1 MKKWIFAMFMV
12 FFLGAITQEAYA
24 LIPYEGYNYDDWED
38 VTPSPV
44 AYIPESNLSGT
55 AMGTGLLNQPSDLF
69 IDAEGKVY
77 IVDTNNNRIVILDQ
91 EFRFQ
96 EEILSFMNQDQEDHF
111 NKPSSIYVNNE
122 GNLYIADTE
131 NMRIVVLDQ
140 EHRLKTII
148 ENPTSETFAADFKF
162 LPVKVGV
169 DFANR
174 VYVIAKG
181 VFQGIM
187 SFDENGKF
195 YGYVGTINVSVNP
208 IDILWRSLST
218 KEQRKKQVL
227 FIPTEFTGLDL
238 DEDGFIYTTN
248 VDNSAADT
256 IKRLNPSGND
266 VLKKKEIGSVSG
278 DLLFRPF
285 GLYSGA
291 TRFTD
296 IAVNNVGIYSGI
308 DTTRGRIFTYDHE
321 GNLLYIFGGLG
332 NQVGT
337 FKKPVAIEYQGD
349 KILVLDQERG
359 EIVIFRPTRYGQ
371 LINEAVTL
379 RYNGDE
385 EQAVYLWEEVL
396 KLDANFELAYVGI
409 GKSLLA
415 KGDNKEAMR
424 YLKLGMDQKHYS
436 VAYKRYRNEVLKAN
450 MGYGLTGAILFI
462 LFLAIRRVIK
472 KIRTRSEVKHA

>member
-1 MKKWIFAMFMV
+1 MKKVIFAMLMV
-12 FFLGAITQEAYA
+12 FFLSAIGSESYA
-24 LIPYEGYNYDDWED
+24 TVPYEGYNYDDWED

-44 AYIPESNLSGT
+44 AYVPEQNISGKG
-55 AMGTGLLNQPSDLF
+55 MGTTLLNQPGDLF
-69 IDAEGKVY
+69 IDQEGSVY
-77 IVDTNNNRIVILDQ
+77 IVDTNNNRILVLDEQ
-91 EFRFQ
+91 FKMK
-96 EEILSFMNQDQEDHF
+96 EEIISFMNQGTEDTF
-111 NKPSSIYVNNE
+111 NKPNSIYVSNE

-131 NMRIVVLDQ
+131 NMRIVILNQDR
-140 EHRLKTII
+140 ELKAII
-148 ENPTSETFAADFKF
+148 ENPTSETFAPDFKF
-162 LPVKVGV
+162 LPMKVGV

-187 SFDENGKF
+187 SFDEMGKF

-208 IDILWRSLST
+208 IDIIWRSLST

-266 VLKKKEIGSVSG
+266 VLKKKAEGTVSG

-296 IAVNNVGIYSGI
+296 IAVNQVGIYSGI

-337 FKKPVAIEYQGD
+337 FKKPAAIEYQGD
-349 KILVLDQERG
+349 KIIVLDQERG
-359 EIVIFRPTRYGQ
+359 ELVVFRTTRYGQ

-385 EQAVYLWEEVL
+385 EKAVVLWEEVL

-415 KGDNKEAMR
+415 KGDNKAAME

-436 VAYKRYRNEVLKAN
+436 LAYKRHRNEVLKSN
-450 MGYGLTGAILFI
+450 LGYGLSGLIGLVFVVSVSKI
-462 LFLAIRRVIK
+462 VK
-472 KIRTRSEVKHA
+472 KKRTRSEVKHA